1 MTNGFKWMAAAAL
14 SVALSV
20 ALGAPAQA
28 QVLMQRNV
36 SLEMAKTIAEAA
48 LAMCAAQGY
57 NTSVAVVDRAGQTV
71 LLMRSDSATPQTPEM
86 ARRKAYTAR
95 MFRRTSADW
104 AARTLDDPGR
114 LPQRDLADVLALG
127 GGVPIMIGDETI
139 GGAGSSGS
147 NQQLDNDCAQAG
159 VDAAVSQLESTN

>member
-1 MTNGFKWMAAAAL
+1 MTNGFKWMAAT
-14 SVALSV
+14 ALSV
-20 ALGAPAQA
+20 ALGAPAHA

-57 NTSVAVVDRAGQTV
+57 STSVAVVDRAGQTV
-71 LLMRSDSATPQTPEM
+71 LLMRSDDATPQTPEM
-86 ARRKAYTAR
+86 ARRKAFTAR
-95 MFRRTSADW
+95 MFRRASADW
-104 AARTLDDPGR
+104 AARTFEDPAR

-139 GGAGSSGS
+139 GGAGSAGS
-147 NQQLDNDCAQAG
+147 TQQLDNDCSQAG
-159 VDAAVSQLESTN
+159 VDAAVGQLE